1 MSPVPNANRRNAGFS
16 LVEIMVGLVIGLIS
30 MIIIMQLYALFE
42 EQKRTTTSGS
52 DALTNA
58 GFSIFS
64 IERDVR
70 VAGYGFADATGC
82 TVNTAQNTTL
92 NNQVSAASFKLVPVT
107 ITQGMGTAS
116 DTISVLASDKNT
128 WSIPARILGN
138 STKQT
143 DTEFALNTP
152 VGIAQGDLLVAY
164 ELGKNCTL
172 FQVTAVDTS
181 DNKITHTNNTWN
193 KTAIFPKDGEGKSY
207 LQSGDAMVYNL
218 GSLMSRTYSID
229 ANSNLNLAD
238 YSSAT
243 NTYTSQPL
251 APGIVSLQA
260 QYGFDTRGGT
270 QTDAKVDTWRD
281 AMVDADGSGT
291 SGDAG
296 DIARIYAIRFVIVAR
311 SELKEK
317 PDASGN
323 CNATTSSALP
333 PPSDKWPDG
342 AARNID
348 LRLNPDGSANAD
360 WRCYRY
366 KTFETVAPLRNML
379 WKQL

>member
-30 MIIIMQLYALFE
+30 MVIIMQLYALFE

-82 TVNTAQNTTL
+82 TVNTSKDTTL
-92 NNQVSAASFKLVPVT
+92 NNQVPAAFFKLVPVT
-107 ITQGMGTAS
+107 IRQGMGAAS
-116 DTISVLASDKNT
+116 DTISVLASNKNT
-128 WSIPARILGN
+128 WSTPARILGN

-152 VGIAQGDLLVAY
+152 VGITQGDLLVAY

-172 FQVTAVDTS
+172 FQVTAVDTG

-193 KTAIFPKDGEGKSY
+193 KTTIFPKDGEGKSY

-218 GSLMSRTYSID
+218 GSLMSSIYSID
-229 ANSNLNLAD
+229 ANSNLVTESFVNGHLHLCKV
-238 YSSAT
+238 
-243 NTYTSQPL
+243 YTLKMMDEHVDSGSNPNEMAEAIYRIIQYKEPKVHYKV
-251 APGIVSLQA
+251 GVFMQKFSIVLKRILP
-260 QYGFDTRGGT
+260 D
-270 QTDAKVDTWRD
+270 KV
-281 AMVDADGSGT
+281 
-291 SGDAG
+291 
-296 DIARIYAIRFVIVAR
+296 Y
-311 SELKEK
+311 EK
-317 PDASGN
+317 MLMN
-323 CNATTSSALP
+323 H
-333 PPSDKWPDG
+333 
-342 AARNID
+342 
-348 LRLNPDGSANAD
+348 
-360 WRCYRY
+360 Y
-366 KTFETVAPLRNML
+366 KL
-379 WKQL
+379 